1 MKYCTKVS
9 RKVRE
14 GFNAKFAKRLLIL
27 HKKLTYCNL
36 DVIDY
41 KEAWD
46 LQKSIFDL
54 RYQEKID
61 DVFLLLEHPHT
72 YTLGKT
78 ADEKNL
84 LGNEE
89 YLNKN
94 KISVYD
100 IDRGGDITYH
110 GPGQIVGYP
119 IIDLN
124 NWGKDTHKYLRALE
138 EIIIRTCA
146 DYGLAVIRVPKF
158 TGVWIDDR
166 KIAAIGIKVSRWIT
180 MHGFA
185 LNVNTDLSLYNG
197 IIPCG
202 IMNKEVTSLKKEL
215 NTEID
220 IQEVKSKILN
230 HTIKIF
236 GYNDIETRSVENLL
250 SKDVISIS

>member
-1 MKYCTKVS
+1 L
-9 RKVRE
+9 
-14 GFNAKFAKRLLIL
+14 N
-27 HKKLTYCNL
+27 KKLTYCNL
-36 DVIDY
+36 NTIDY

-46 LQKSIFDL
+46 LQKSIFEL
-54 RYQEKID
+54 RYQQKVD

-84 LGNEE
+84 VGNEE

-124 NWGKDTHKYLRALE
+124 NWGKDTDKYLRALE

-146 DYGLAVIRVPKF
+146 DYRLAVKRVPKY
-158 TGVWIDDR
+158 TGVWIEDR
-166 KIAAIGIKVSRWIT
+166 KIAAIGIKVTRWIT

-202 IMNKEVTSLKKEL
+202 ITNKEVTSLKKEL
-215 NTEID
+215 KTEINL
-220 IQEVKSKILN
+220 QEVQSKILN
-230 HTIKIF
+230 HAVEIF
-236 GYNDIETRSVENLL
+236 GYNDIETQNVEYLL
-250 SKDVISIS
+250 SKDVISAS

>member
-1 MKYCTKVS
+1 M
-9 RKVRE
+9 
-14 GFNAKFAKRLLIL
+14 N
-27 HKKLTYCNL
+27 KKLIYCNL
-36 DVIDY
+36 DTVDY

-46 LQKSIFDL
+46 LQKSIFEL
-54 RYQEKID
+54 RYQQKVD

-84 LGNEE
+84 VGNEE

-146 DYGLAVIRVPKF
+146 DYGLAATRVPKY
-158 TGVWIDDR
+158 TDVWIEDR
-166 KIAAIGIKVSRWIT
+166 KIAAIGIKVTRWIT

-185 LNVNTDLSLYNG
+185 LNVNTELSLYNG

-202 IMNKEVTSLKKEL
+202 ITNKEVTSLQKEL

-230 HTIKIF
+230 HTVTIF
-236 GYNDIETRSVENLL
+236 GYNDIETQLVENLL
-250 SKDVISIS
+250 SKDVINTS

>member
-1 MKYCTKVS
+1 MI
-9 RKVRE
+9 
-14 GFNAKFAKRLLIL
+14 N
-27 HKKLTYCNL
+27 KKLTYCNL
-36 DVIDY
+36 DTIDY

-46 LQKSIFDL
+46 LQKSIFEL
-54 RYQEKID
+54 RYQQKVD

-84 LGNEE
+84 VGNEE

-94 KISVYD
+94 NISVYD

-124 NWGKDTHKYLRALE
+124 SWGKDTGKYLRALE

-146 DYGLAVIRVPKF
+146 DYGLLVTRVPKY
-158 TGVWIDDR
+158 TGVWIEDR
-166 KIAAIGIKVSRWIT
+166 KIAAIGIKVTRWIT

-202 IMNKEVTSLKKEL
+202 ITNKEVTSLQKEL

-230 HTIKIF
+230 HTVTIF
-236 GYNDIETRSVENLL
+236 GYNDIETQLVKNLL
-250 SKDVISIS
+250 SNDVISKS